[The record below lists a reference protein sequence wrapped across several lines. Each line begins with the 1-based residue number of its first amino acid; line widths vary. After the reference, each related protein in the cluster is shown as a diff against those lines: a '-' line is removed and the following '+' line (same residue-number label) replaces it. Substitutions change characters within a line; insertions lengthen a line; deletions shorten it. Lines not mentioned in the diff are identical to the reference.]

1 MVSLPRSLVVNFNSP
16 ELGQLARALAARGA
30 LTRYVRPYT
39 NKDRAWERALSAL
52 PLVGDAYAGTFGRRR
67 LEDPALA
74 ALTNEA
80 GVAADVAAAA
90 LGRLSLLPSEFRAQ
104 HCHRLQESV
113 RLAVAR
119 AGARVAGGADCAVA
133 YVGCGLPAF
142 KALRTRGKTRAVLN
156 YPIAHHRY
164 HRALQRE
171 EHERDPE
178 LAVTWPTLAEWSEAY
193 ERQIDA
199 EIEMADC
206 ILVGST
212 YVRDTFVSEGVPA
225 SRIAI
230 APYGVDLRTFGPAAE
245 RETRGNARFRAIF
258 VGQLSQRKGIRY
270 LLNAYRDFRKPD
282 TELTLVGNAVNSD
295 APLRAYADLFRHV
308 PHQTRAALAQ
318 RYRESDVF
326 VFPTLLEGMPLVVLE
341 AMACGLPVIV
351 TPNGPGDIV
360 RDGVDG
366 FIVPARDEAAIRD
379 RLERLYADPDLRAQM
394 GRNASGRARDF
405 TWAAY
410 TRRVIDVLARLAD
423 PCGVPHAVSH

>member
-1 MVSLPRSLVVNFNSP
+1 MVSLPQSLVVNFNSP
-16 ELGQLARALAARGA
+16 ELGQLARALAAHGA
-30 LTRYVRPYT
+30 LTRYVRPYA
-39 NKDRAWERALSAL
+39 NKDRAWERALAAL
-52 PLVGDAYAGTFGRRR
+52 PLLGQAYASTFGRRR
-67 LEDPALA
+67 IDDPALA

-90 LGRLSLLPSEFRAQ
+90 LGRLSILPSQFRAR
-104 HCHRLQESV
+104 HCHQLQDSV

-119 AGARVAGGADCAVA
+119 AAGDLAGAADCAVA

-142 KALRTRGKTRAVLN
+142 EALRARGATRAVLS
-156 YPIAHHRY
+156 YPIAHHRF

-178 LAVTWPTLAEWSEAY
+178 LAVTWPTLADWPADY

-212 YVRDTFVSEGVPA
+212 YVRDTFVREGVPA
-225 SRIAI
+225 AKIAV
-230 APYGVDLRTFGPAAE
+230 APYGVDLRTFGPTPK
-245 RETRGNARFRAIF
+245 RETRSDAPFRAIF

-270 LLNAYRDFRKPD
+270 LLNAYRSFRKPD
-282 TELTLVGNAVNSD
+282 TELTLVGNVAHSD
-295 APLRAYADLFRHV
+295 VPLRPYADLFRHV
-308 PHQTRAALAQ
+308 PHQTRLALAQ

-366 FIVPARDEAAIRD
+366 FIVPARDEGAIAD
-379 RLERLYADPDLRAQM
+379 RLERLYRDPELRAQL
-394 GRNASGRARDF
+394 GRNASERAREF

-410 TRRVIDVLARLAD
+410 AQRVLDVLAALAD
-423 PCGVPHAVSH
+423 PRRTPNAPSH

>member
-1 MVSLPRSLVVNFNSP
+1 MISPPRSLVVNFNSP
-16 ELGQLARALAARGA
+16 ELGQLAGALAARGA
-30 LTRYVRPYT
+30 LTRYVRPYA
-39 NKDRAWERALSAL
+39 NKDRAWERTLAAL
-52 PLVGDAYAGTFGRRR
+52 PLLGPAYASTFGRRR
-67 LEDPALA
+67 IADPALA
-74 ALTNEA
+74 ALTDEA

-90 LGRLSLLPSEFRAQ
+90 LSRLHVLPSEFRAQ
-104 HCHRLQESV
+104 HCYRLQESV

-119 AGARVAGGADCAVA
+119 AAGDLAGGADCAVA
-133 YVGCGLPAF
+133 YVGFGLPAF
-142 KALRTRGKTRAVLN
+142 EALRTRGATRAVLS

-178 LAVTWPTLAEWSEAY
+178 LAVTWPTLADWPAAY
-193 ERQIDA
+193 ERQIDT

-225 SRIAI
+225 TKIAL
-230 APYGVDLRTFGPAAE
+230 APYGVDLRMFAPAAQ
-245 RETRGNARFRAIF
+245 REPRANAPFRAIF

-270 LLNAYRDFRKPD
+270 LLNAYRGFRKPD
-282 TELTLVGNAVNSD
+282 TELTLVGNVANSA
-295 APLRAYADLFRHV
+295 APLRPYADLFRHV
-308 PHQTRAALAQ
+308 PHQTRSALAQ
-318 RYRESDVF
+318 RYRGSDVF

-379 RLERLYADPDLRAQM
+379 RLERLYADPELRAQM
-394 GRNASGRARDF
+394 GRNASARAREF

-410 TRRVIDVLARLAD
+410 AQRVIDVLAALAD
-423 PCGVPHAVSH
+423 PRHTPNATSH

>member
-1 MVSLPRSLVVNFNSP
+1 MASLPQSLVVNFNSP
-16 ELGQLARALAARGA
+16 ELGQLAHALAARGA
-30 LTRYVRPYT
+30 LTRYVRPYA
-39 NKDRAWERALSAL
+39 NKDRAWERALAAL
-52 PLVGDAYAGTFGRRR
+52 PLVGQAYASTFGRRR
-67 LEDPALA
+67 IEDPALA
-74 ALTNEA
+74 ALTSEA
-80 GVAADVAAAA
+80 GVAADVGAAA
-90 LGRLSLLPSEFRAQ
+90 LGRLRLLPIEFRAR

-119 AGARVAGGADCAVA
+119 TAAGLAGAADCAVA

-142 KALRTRGKTRAVLN
+142 EALRVRGATRAVLN

-171 EHERDPE
+171 EHALDPE
-178 LAVTWPTLAEWSEAY
+178 LAVTWPTLAEWPAAY

-212 YVRDTFVSEGVPA
+212 YVRDTFVSEHVPA
-225 SRIAI
+225 AKISI
-230 APYGVDLRTFGPAAE
+230 APYGVDLRTFAPALESAP
-245 RETRGNARFRAIF
+245 RSKAPFRAIF

-270 LLNAYRDFRKPD
+270 LLNAYRAFRKPD
-282 TELTLVGNAVNSD
+282 SQLTLVGNVIGTD
-295 APLRAYADLFRHV
+295 APLRRYADLFQHV
-308 PHQTRAALAQ
+308 PHQTRPALAQ

-366 FIVPARDEAAIRD
+366 FIVPPRDEHAIRD
-379 RLERLYADPDLRAQM
+379 RLERLYADPELRVEM
-394 GRNASGRARDF
+394 GRNASERAREF

-410 TRRVIDVLARLAD
+410 AQRVLDVLATFAD
-423 PCGVPHAVSH
+423 SRPAPHAVSR

>member
-1 MVSLPRSLVVNFNSP
+1 MVSLPQSLVVNFNSP

-30 LTRYVRPYT
+30 LTRYVRPYA
-39 NKDRAWERALSAL
+39 NKNRAWERALAAL
-52 PLVGDAYAGTFGRRR
+52 PLLGQAYASTFGRRR
-67 LEDPALA
+67 IDDPALA

-90 LGRLSLLPSEFRAQ
+90 LSRLRGLPSEFRAQ
-104 HCHRLQESV
+104 HCYRLQESV
-113 RLAVAR
+113 RLAVAHAA
-119 AGARVAGGADCAVA
+119 AGLASAADCAVA

-142 KALRTRGKTRAVLN
+142 EALRTRGATRAVLS
-156 YPIAHHRY
+156 YPIAHHRF
-164 HRALQRE
+164 HRELQRE
-171 EHERDPE
+171 EHARDPE
-178 LAVTWPTLAEWSEAY
+178 LGVTWPTLAEWPADY

-212 YVRDTFVSEGVPA
+212 YVRDTFVREGVPA
-225 SRIAI
+225 AKIAV
-230 APYGVDLRTFGPAAE
+230 APYGVDLQTFGPAAQ
-245 RETRGNARFRAIF
+245 REARSDATFRAIF

-270 LLNAYRDFRKPD
+270 LLNAYRGFRKPD
-282 TELTLVGNAVNSD
+282 TELTLVGNVATSD
-295 APLRAYADLFRHV
+295 APLRPYANLFRHV
-308 PHQTRAALAQ
+308 PHQTRPALAQ

-360 RDGVDG
+360 RDGIDG
-366 FIVPARDEAAIRD
+366 FIVPARDEAAIAD
-379 RLERLYADPDLRAQM
+379 RLERLYADPELRARM
-394 GRNASGRARDF
+394 GRNASERAREF

-410 TRRVIDVLARLAD
+410 SQHVFDVLAALAD
-423 PCGVPHAVSH
+423 PRRMPNATPH